1 MSRETYYR
9 VKRPETYPTGRV
21 CTAKGCTTVL
31 SRYNGEPICARC
43 EEVER
48 REMQEAQRLGRL
60 LEAARA

>member
-31 SRYNGEPICARC
+31 SVYNGEPICARC
-43 EEVER
+43 EEAER
-48 REMQEAQRLGRL
+48 QAMREAQRLERL
-60 LEAARA
+60 LEEARG